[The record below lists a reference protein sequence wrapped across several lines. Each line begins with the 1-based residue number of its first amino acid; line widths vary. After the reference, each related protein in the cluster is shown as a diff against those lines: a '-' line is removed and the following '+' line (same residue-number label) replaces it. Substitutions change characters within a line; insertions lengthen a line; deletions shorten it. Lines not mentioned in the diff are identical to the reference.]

1 VPRLVHL
8 LSTLLLTVIALGVLV
23 VRPARASAEP
33 SADSARDFATA
44 NQDLKRGAY
53 TEAIDTLELLADR
66 GFVHPDASFDRAV
79 AYVERARSSAAAP
92 GDLGR
97 AAAALC
103 EVLIL
108 RPDDEAAETGLSRIR
123 AEISRRHAREGTA
136 PVMARPSLGRAVTS
150 LFDENV
156 WAVVAASGSLLLA
169 LGLALR
175 RFVKR
180 TSAGLAGAVGIGLG
194 ALLLVAGA
202 GLTAGARHFRRTS
215 SPAVIVVEEARL
227 LDESGK
233 PLAQRG
239 GAADTVTLPEG
250 ASVYVLERRPTL
262 DRVQWGTTEGW
273 LSPGQI
279 QILATR

>member
-1 VPRLVHL
+1 VRRLVHS
-8 LSTLLLTVIALGVLV
+8 LSLFLLTLCAFLV
-23 VRPARASAEP
+23 HARAAHAEP
-33 SADSARDFATA
+33 SADSVRDFAAA
-44 NQDLKRGAY
+44 NQALKRGAY

-108 RPDDEAAETGLSRIR
+108 RPDDDAAEAALSRIR

-136 PVMARPSLGRAVTS
+136 PVLARPSLGRAVTS
-150 LFDENV
+150 LFEENT
-156 WAVVAASGSLLLA
+156 WAIASASGSLLLA

-175 RFVKR
+175 RFVRR
-180 TSAGLAGAVGIGLG
+180 TSAELAGAVGIGLG
-194 ALLLVAGA
+194 ALLLVIGA
-202 GLTAGARHFRRTS
+202 SMTAGARHFRLTS

-239 GAADTVTLPEG
+239 GAADSVTMPEG

-262 DRVQWGTTEGW
+262 DRVEWGSTEGW
-273 LSPGQI
+273 VSPGQL

>member
-1 VPRLVHL
+1 MPRLVHMVSL
-8 LSTLLLTVIALGVLV
+8 LLLTLGVLLTHS
-23 VRPARASAEP
+23 RSAWAQAGSDAE
-33 SADSARDFATA
+33 RDFKAA
-44 NQDLKRGAY
+44 NAAIQRGAY
-53 TEAIDTLELLADR
+53 TEAIDTLELLADH
-66 GFVHPDASFDRAV
+66 GFVHPDASFNRAV

-103 EVLIL
+103 EALIL
-108 RPDDEAAETGLSRIR
+108 RPDDDAAEAGLARVR

-136 PVMARPSLGRAVTS
+136 PVLARPSLGRAVTS
-150 LFDENV
+150 LFSENV
-156 WAVVAASGSLLLA
+156 WAVVAVSGSLLLA

-180 TSAGLAGAVGIGLG
+180 TSAELAGAVGIGLG
-194 ALLLVAGA
+194 LILLICGA
-202 GLTAGARHFRRTS
+202 GLTAGARHFRLSS

-233 PLAQRG
+233 PLPQKG
-239 GAADTVTLPEG
+239 GAADSVTVPEG

-262 DRVQWGTTEGW
+262 DRVEWGSTEGW
-273 LSPGQI
+273 LTPNQV

>member
-1 VPRLVHL
+1 MRRLAFWL
-8 LSTLLLTVIALGVLV
+8 TLCSLTVLASLALP
-23 VRPARASAEP
+23 RPASAAGET
-33 SADSARDFATA
+33 DTERDFAAATQA
-44 NQDLKRGAY
+44 IQRGAY

-79 AYVERARSSAAAP
+79 AYVERARTRAAKP

-103 EVLIL
+103 EVLVL
-108 RPDDEAAETGLSRIR
+108 RPNDDAAEAGLSRIR
-123 AEISRRHAREGTA
+123 AEIARRHAREGTA

-150 LFDENV
+150 VFDENV
-156 WAVVAASGSLLLA
+156 WAYVAVIGSLLLA

-175 RFVKR
+175 RFVHG
-180 TSAGLAGAVGIGLG
+180 TSAALAGAIGIGLG

-202 GLTAGARHFRRTS
+202 GLTAGARHFRLTS
-215 SPAVIVVEEARL
+215 SPAVVVVEEARL

-233 PLAQRG
+233 PLPQKG
-239 GAADTVTLPEG
+239 GAADSVMLPEG

-262 DRVQWGTTEGW
+262 DRVEWGSTEGW

-279 QILATR
+279 QILASR